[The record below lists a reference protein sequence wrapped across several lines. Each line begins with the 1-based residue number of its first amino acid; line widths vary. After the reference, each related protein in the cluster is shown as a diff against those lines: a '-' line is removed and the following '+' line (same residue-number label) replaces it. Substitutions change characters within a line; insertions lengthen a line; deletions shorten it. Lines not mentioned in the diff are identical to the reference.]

1 LKNGFGDF
9 ESDSGNCKS
18 YSGNIKYHLGIVEYE
33 LIQLQ
38 RDKAGQ
44 ITDFLNKI
52 TLKVFRNYKR
62 FKIQQMNKQDE
73 NKLVMMKALL
83 SYLKQNQAIWQNS
96 QPFVSAV
103 NELENLIAAIE
114 LTRQS
119 TDLDQ
124 SGLVTEK
131 NTLKAKLISRDFEL
145 TSQIYAMAG
154 VKKDRVLQA
163 QVNTTKSEL
172 DAQRGGELVS
182 NSRTFVSIGRTY
194 LNELGGYAIDAATLD
209 SHEQLITAYENSLP
223 NTRISVSERK
233 MNNEKLKTLFANAKQ
248 LLSEQLKRMM
258 VRYQSTN
265 PDFYAGYLN
274 ASKIVDYG
282 IRHEKQATTDTAD

>member
-1 LKNGFGDF
+1 MYNLELK
-9 ESDSGNCKS
+9 
-18 YSGNIKYHLGIVEYE
+18 I
-33 LIQLQ
+33 
-38 RDKAGQ
+38 
-44 ITDFLNKI
+44 
-52 TLKVFRNYKR
+52 KVFRKYKL
-62 FKIQQMNKQDE
+62 FKIQSMNKQDE

-83 SYLKQNQAIWQNS
+83 SFLKQNLAIWQNS

-119 TDLDQ
+119 TDIDQ

-131 NTLKAKLISRDFEL
+131 NALKAKLVSRDFEL

-163 QVNTTKSEL
+163 QVNSTKSEL

-194 LNELGGYAIDAATLD
+194 LNELSGYAIDAATLD
-209 SHEQLITAYENSLP
+209 SHDQLISAYENSLP
-223 NTRISVSERK
+223 TTRLSVSERK
-233 MNNEKLKTLFANAKQ
+233 ANNEKLKGLFANAKQ
-248 LLSEQLKRMM
+248 LLNDQIKRMM
-258 VRYQSTN
+258 VRYQSSN
-265 PDFYAGYLN
+265 PDFYAGYLS
-274 ASKIVDYG
+274 ASKVVDYG
-282 IRHEKQATTDTAD
+282 IRHEKPVTPETPV